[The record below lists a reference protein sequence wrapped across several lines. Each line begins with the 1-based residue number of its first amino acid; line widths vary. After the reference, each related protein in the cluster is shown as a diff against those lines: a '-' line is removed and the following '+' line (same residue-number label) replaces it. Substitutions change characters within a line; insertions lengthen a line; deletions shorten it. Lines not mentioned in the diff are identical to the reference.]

1 MKIAI
6 ALATLAVLVIAV
18 GIASRA
24 TAQASD
30 CVSGGVVPAGNDDL
44 TADCKTDDDG
54 DGGIVISTPTPL
66 PTSSVSDMV
75 ERVRPAVVKI
85 SAPGYQPYA
94 IGTGFIFATVPT
106 KKTAYLL
113 TNYHVFE
120 ASPELRVMV
129 NDSDWYEPKIAFLDA
144 RRDLAVL
151 EICCGEFTSVDFA
164 DSDLLRAGDEVIAIG
179 YPEDFSMP
187 RDLTLSR
194 VIIPGEAS
202 VTRGMI
208 SAFRYSSTYDAQL
221 VQTDAAIN
229 QGNSGGPLFTLDG
242 RVAAMNTFGFDFALV
257 DNVTFSVLENT
268 IQEKL
273 RIWAEGPA
281 SQFGPAEVSIPDV
294 VDDGLIGL
302 YTLPDFEA
310 TDDEFQITATF
321 VNPSTPFSYGFR
333 FGVRETDDDSFMYF
347 VVDSGKGWT
356 LFIYEPDREDKWTRT
371 LAGSV
376 PQLLTG
382 EGEKNT
388 LRLLVDGRYGALAVN
403 GIPVYLNDEP
413 ISPHTDLGSE
423 RRIAAHGGNVALA
436 TGIIKETGKDSATK
450 VEDVTAVTYSHEPS
464 TGESRPPAT
473 STNTATPTPTTP
485 TATPTP
491 TPEPEATTGP
501 ASPSNQRYVWRGS
514 TTVVSWDAVSDADSY
529 SIYYDDF
536 FDSNCKLSSRGTP
549 LFCEELA
556 TNIRGTSY
564 THSSPD
570 DDNNYYWVVACNSGG
585 CSDID
590 SDNPATAPSTPVP
603 PTPVPTTPTPTPT
616 PDPLPDDPLDFEI
629 TECSAE
635 SGSIGF
641 WDITIEVTVTSSA
654 DINVHHGTVTGHA
667 NDKLV
672 DIESLRRGV
681 WDRGDS
687 DDYTLTGSI
696 VTASDTLSCSAR
708 IQYTFGAADSTTEA
722 AVTSST
728 GQ

>member
-1 MKIAI
+1 MKIAFT
-6 ALATLAVLVIAV
+6 LVTLAALVIAV
-18 GIASRA
+18 LTASSAIAQ
-24 TAQASD
+24 TSD
-30 CVSGGVVPAGNDDL
+30 CIKDGAVPASQP
-44 TADCKTDDDG
+44 TTAADCDTLPEAAPVSDVPDTP
-54 DGGIVISTPTPL
+54 SPTPAPETL
-66 PTSSVSDMV
+66 SDMV

-179 YPEDFSMP
+179 YPRDIYMP

-194 VIIPGEAS
+194 VIVPGEAS

-208 SAFRYSSTYDAQL
+208 SAFRYDSLMDAQL
-221 VQTDAAIN
+221 VQTDTAISR
-229 QGNSGGPLFTLDG
+229 GNSGGPLLTRDG
-242 RVAAMNTFGFDFALV
+242 QVVAINTFAINHPFELGVSQNL
-257 DNVTFSVLENT
+257 NFSVLENT

-281 SQFGPAEVSIPDV
+281 SQFGPTEVSIPDA
-294 VDDGLIGL
+294 VDDGLVGL

-310 TDDEFQITATF
+310 TDDEFQVSATF

-333 FGVRETDDDSFMYF
+333 FGVRETDDDPFMYF
-347 VVDSGKGWT
+347 VVDSWQEWT

-382 EGEKNT
+382 EGKKNT
-388 LRLLVDGRYGALAVN
+388 LRLLVDGKYGALAVN

-436 TGIIKETGKDSATK
+436 TGIFTGTGKDSATK
-450 VEDVTAVTYSHEPS
+450 VEDVTAVTYSH
-464 TGESRPPAT
+464 
-473 STNTATPTPTTP
+473 
-485 TATPTP
+485 
-491 TPEPEATTGP
+491 
-501 ASPSNQRYVWRGS
+501 Q
-514 TTVVSWDAVSDADSY
+514 
-529 SIYYDDF
+529 
-536 FDSNCKLSSRGTP
+536 
-549 LFCEELA
+549 
-556 TNIRGTSY
+556 
-564 THSSPD
+564 
-570 DDNNYYWVVACNSGG
+570 
-585 CSDID
+585 
-590 SDNPATAPSTPVP
+590 PATA
-603 PTPVPTTPTPTPT
+603 
-616 PDPLPDDPLDFEI
+616 
-629 TECSAE
+629 
-635 SGSIGF
+635 
-641 WDITIEVTVTSSA
+641 
-654 DINVHHGTVTGHA
+654 
-667 NDKLV
+667 
-672 DIESLRRGV
+672 
-681 WDRGDS
+681 
-687 DDYTLTGSI
+687 
-696 VTASDTLSCSAR
+696 
-708 IQYTFGAADSTTEA
+708 
-722 AVTSST
+722 TSST